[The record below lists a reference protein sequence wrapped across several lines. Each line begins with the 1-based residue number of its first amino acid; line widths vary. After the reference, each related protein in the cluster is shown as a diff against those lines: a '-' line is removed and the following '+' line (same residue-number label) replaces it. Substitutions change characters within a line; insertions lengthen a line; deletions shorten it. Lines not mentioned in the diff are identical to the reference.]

1 MLMVEQVF
9 EKGHQ
14 SPISVKKVQE
24 MLLDAE
30 NAQLSKP
37 LVAHYQRLRASD
49 ERMGML
55 AALRDSLDN
64 EDILFA
70 ISVDSYKSLL
80 NFLLRA
86 FSFEKELIERESLRA
101 DHERETKNELTQEA
115 QRLISK
121 LLNSKEF
128 TTSLIALVQLLKGE
142 AMPADFATR
151 LSISERHYLRVI
163 MRCIS
168 RISKALHSES
178 PDLVR
183 AFDVLFEMQK
193 MFIKH
198 PPENLKQDLPCLADF
213 DFVYRG
219 LKDVSDKMIELQP

>member
-1 MLMVEQVF
+1 
-9 EKGHQ
+9 
-14 SPISVKKVQE
+14 

-30 NAQLSKP
+30 NAQISKP

-55 AALRDSLDN
+55 AALRDSIDN

-86 FSFEKELIERESLRA
+86 FSFEKELIERESLTP
-101 DHERETKNELTQEA
+101 DTERETKNELTQEA

-128 TTSLIALVQLLKGE
+128 TTSLICLVQLLKIE
-142 AMPADFATR
+142 AMPSDFSVR

-168 RISKALHSES
+168 RITKALHSES

-193 MFIKH
+193 MFVKH
-198 PPENLKQDLPCLADF
+198 PPENLK
-213 DFVYRG
+213 
-219 LKDVSDKMIELQP
+219 